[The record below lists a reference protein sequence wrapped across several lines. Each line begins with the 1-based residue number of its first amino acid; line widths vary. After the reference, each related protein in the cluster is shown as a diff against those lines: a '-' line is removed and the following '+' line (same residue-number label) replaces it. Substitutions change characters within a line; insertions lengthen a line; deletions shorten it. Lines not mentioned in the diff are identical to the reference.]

1 MTRGVLQPVG
11 ATCGCTAVALLA
23 MLALV
28 MHASNVEAAR
38 NLNFF
43 GPFKF
48 VTVTYNKPTPAPAAA
63 KVQVASGAT
72 KGVAMGG
79 SVSGVS
85 GGAVVASSR
94 GTTVSG
100 SSSM

>member
-11 ATCGCTAVALLA
+11 ATAVALLA
-23 MLALV
+23 TLALV

-43 GPFKF
+43 GPFKS

-63 KVQVASGAT
+63 IVQVASGAT
-72 KGVAMGG
+72 KGVAMPPGG
-79 SVSGVS
+79 SVSGV
-85 GGAVVASSR
+85 GGSAVVASSR